1 MKNSIK
7 VLIAGVLLAVLSGC
21 ASPRIQSAGID
32 ESAYEA
38 NSVPASHTLHRN
50 VSVKTEGF
58 LETSKNLFAE
68 NNKSSLNDED
78 AKKAIERSLDHAG
91 MLGNSNSEYV
101 LTAKLID
108 ADLGNIWVNKASRRE
123 ITIEYNLVS
132 LFSENIYDNIITGVG
147 ENDFKIIT
155 FDNYG
160 REKRAAEK
168 AYKDNFRQ
176 LIEDLKKLK

>member
-7 VLIAGVLLAVLSGC
+7 VLIAGVSLALLAGC
-21 ASPRIQSAGID
+21 ASPRIQSAGVD
-32 ESAYEA
+32 ESSYEA
-38 NSVPASHTLHRN
+38 NSVSASHTLHRN

-68 NNKSSLNDED
+68 NNKSNLDNED
-78 AKKAIERSLDHAG
+78 ARKSIERSLDYAG
-91 MLGNSNSEYV
+91 MLGNANSEYV
-101 LTAKLID
+101 LKARLVD
-108 ADLGNIWVNKASRRE
+108 ADLGNIWVNKGSKRE

-132 LFSENIYDNIITGVG
+132 LFDENLYDNIITGVG
-147 ENDFKIIT
+147 ENDFKIIG

-168 AYKDNFRQ
+168 AYNDNFRQ
-176 LIEDLKKLK
+176 LIEDLKDL